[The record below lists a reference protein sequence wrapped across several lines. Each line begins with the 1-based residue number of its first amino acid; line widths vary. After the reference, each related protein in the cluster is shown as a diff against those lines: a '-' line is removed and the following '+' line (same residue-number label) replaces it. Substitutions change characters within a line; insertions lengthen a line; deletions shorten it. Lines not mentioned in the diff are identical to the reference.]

1 MKARKG
7 FTLVELLMAVAILA
21 VLAGVVVPRVLDYR
35 QEARLARCAANIS
48 NIERAV
54 ETYRFNDP
62 EGGLPADFAAVS
74 DGTYFPQGAPDCE
87 IEKSTGVA
95 SQYTVNANTGKV
107 LCDHVWPKP

>member
-35 QEARLARCAANIS
+35 KQARLARCEANIS

-54 ETYRFNDP
+54 ESYRFTWEKLPTGYDDVK
-62 EGGLPADFAAVS
+62 GGD
-74 DGTYFPQGAPDCE
+74 YFPQGAPDCE

-107 LCDHVWPKP
+107 LCDHVVP